1 MKVFFSFI
9 LLFFAIF
16 IKAESIKVD
25 GILDE
30 PEWENAFSINEFY
43 QTSPFNLKKSKDE
56 TVAYIFSNK
65 DGIYV
70 GFINKQTNASML
82 SKKTLRDEM
91 TSLSDKNSVNI
102 DFDGDGNKAY
112 ILAINLGDSYF
123 DAIKIKTGDFKTDWD
138 GDWIAKTKRYD
149 GYWVSE
155 FYLPWNLVL
164 MNQPKGNK
172 RKIKYSVARYR
183 AKEQIWVASSGSTAS
198 RPDFFEKLDSL
209 EIANYT
215 KSRLNFFPYVS
226 SNQNSITKFNDNKI
240 GAEIF
245 YNSGTG
251 TQINATFNP
260 DFGQAESDDVVINFS
275 AQETFYSEKRAF
287 FNESQS
293 LFNINNYDR
302 YSVMNTRRIGSAP
315 SYDCEEENDSVE
327 CEDVKKNYSDIDY
340 AIRYTQK
347 KGKTELG
354 FFTAQEHDESFSIG
368 RNFYA
373 IRSRTDFGNK
383 TLGYMMTHVDDDF
396 NNSTATVNV
405 IDYVSVKSDQL
416 TYFTDLLFSEKNDD
430 SKFGYRSQFN
440 FQPSN
445 FSFISGS
452 VLYFDKD
459 FQLNDFGYLRRAD
472 WIHVGLGGGRL
483 KKIDF
488 QENSAIDQF
497 EFGFDLNYDSDTVGN
512 SNPLR
517 FDNKNAI
524 IFKDTSKLIFEFGIK
539 TSGKN
544 TTITRKNPDFPFVKI
559 KKKKNITLDF
569 EAINYKFWTYD
580 WRISFEQGDK
590 YNSWDSNGYKR
601 EFYKIAG
608 SYFPNDNL
616 KINLQYRVRKENEW
630 LIWSEDNKFGLY
642 DSQQD
647 TVSVGLNWFS
657 GNKHEVRLKSQ
668 FVALQADNPR
678 SLVSDKQGYLYNSNE
693 SLKPFTQGVVSFQIR
708 YKYEIAPLSYIYLVY
723 SKGGSNFEEDENYS
737 KSEIFNQPWNNPSD
751 EVYSIKFRLKY

>member
-123 DAIKIKTGDFKTDWD
+123 DAIKIKAGDFKTDWD

-155 FYLPWNLVL
+155 FYFPWNLVL

-251 TQINATFNP
+251 TQINTTFNP

-287 FNESQS
+287 FNENQS

-472 WIHVGLGGGRL
+472 WIHVGLGGGS

-497 EFGFDLNYDSDTVGN
+497 EFGFDLNYDSDTGGN

-524 IFKDTSKLIFEFGIK
+524 IFKDTSKLKFEFGIK

-668 FVALQADNPR
+668 FVALQADNPK
-678 SLVSDKQGYLYNSNE
+678 SLVSDKQGYLYDSNE

>member
-524 IFKDTSKLIFEFGIK
+524 IFKDTSKLKFEFGIK

-678 SLVSDKQGYLYNSNE
+678 SLVSDKQGYLYDSNE

>member
-70 GFINKQTNASML
+70 GFINKQSNASML

-155 FYLPWNLVL
+155 FYFPWNLVL

-251 TQINATFNP
+251 SQINATFNP

-287 FNESQS
+287 FNENQS

-472 WIHVGLGGGRL
+472 WIHVGLGGGS

-497 EFGFDLNYDSDTVGN
+497 EFGFDLNYDSDTGGN

-524 IFKDTSKLIFEFGIK
+524 IFKDTSKLKFEFGIK

-668 FVALQADNPR
+668 FVALQADNPK
-678 SLVSDKQGYLYNSNE
+678 SLVSDKQGYLYDSNE

>member
-70 GFINKQTNASML
+70 GFINKQSNASML

-287 FNESQS
+287 FNENQS

-472 WIHVGLGGGRL
+472 WIHVGLGGGS

-497 EFGFDLNYDSDTVGN
+497 EFGFDLNYDSDTSGN

-524 IFKDTSKLIFEFGIK
+524 IFKDTSKLKFEFGIK

-678 SLVSDKQGYLYNSNE
+678 SLVSDKQGYLYDSNE

>member
-287 FNESQS
+287 FNENQS

-405 IDYVSVKSDQL
+405 IDYVSVRSDQL

-472 WIHVGLGGGRL
+472 WIHVGLGGGS

-524 IFKDTSKLIFEFGIK
+524 IFKDTSKLKFEFGIK

-678 SLVSDKQGYLYNSNE
+678 SLVSDKQGYLYDSNE

>member
-70 GFINKQTNASML
+70 GFINKQSNASML

-215 KSRLNFFPYVS
+215 KSRLDFFPYVS

-287 FNESQS
+287 FNENQS

-354 FFTAQEHDESFSIG
+354 FFIAQEH
-368 RNFYA
+368 A
-373 IRSRTDFGNK
+373 
-383 TLGYMMTHVDDDF
+383 
-396 NNSTATVNV
+396 
-405 IDYVSVKSDQL
+405 
-416 TYFTDLLFSEKNDD
+416 
-430 SKFGYRSQFN
+430 
-440 FQPSN
+440 P
-445 FSFISGS
+445 
-452 VLYFDKD
+452 VL
-459 FQLNDFGYLRRAD
+459 
-472 WIHVGLGGGRL
+472 
-483 KKIDF
+483 
-488 QENSAIDQF
+488 
-497 EFGFDLNYDSDTVGN
+497 
-512 SNPLR
+512 
-517 FDNKNAI
+517 
-524 IFKDTSKLIFEFGIK
+524 
-539 TSGKN
+539 
-544 TTITRKNPDFPFVKI
+544 
-559 KKKKNITLDF
+559 
-569 EAINYKFWTYD
+569 
-580 WRISFEQGDK
+580 
-590 YNSWDSNGYKR
+590 
-601 EFYKIAG
+601 
-608 SYFPNDNL
+608 
-616 KINLQYRVRKENEW
+616 
-630 LIWSEDNKFGLY
+630 
-642 DSQQD
+642 
-647 TVSVGLNWFS
+647 
-657 GNKHEVRLKSQ
+657 
-668 FVALQADNPR
+668 
-678 SLVSDKQGYLYNSNE
+678 
-693 SLKPFTQGVVSFQIR
+693 
-708 YKYEIAPLSYIYLVY
+708 
-723 SKGGSNFEEDENYS
+723 
-737 KSEIFNQPWNNPSD
+737 
-751 EVYSIKFRLKY
+751 

>member
-70 GFINKQTNASML
+70 GFINKQSNASML

-123 DAIKIKTGDFKTDWD
+123 DAIKIKAGDFKTDWD

-155 FYLPWNLVL
+155 FYFPWNLVL

-287 FNESQS
+287 FNENQS

-472 WIHVGLGGGRL
+472 WIHVGLGGGS

-497 EFGFDLNYDSDTVGN
+497 EFGFDLNYDSDTGGN

-524 IFKDTSKLIFEFGIK
+524 IFKDTSKLKFEFGIK

-678 SLVSDKQGYLYNSNE
+678 SLVSDKQGYLYDSNE

>member
-70 GFINKQTNASML
+70 GFINKQSNTSML

-215 KSRLNFFPYVS
+215 KSRLNFFPYLS

-287 FNESQS
+287 FNENQS

-315 SYDCEEENDSVE
+315 SYDCQEENDSVE

-472 WIHVGLGGGRL
+472 WIHVGLGGGS

-524 IFKDTSKLIFEFGIK
+524 IFKDTSKLKFEFGIK

-678 SLVSDKQGYLYNSNE
+678 SLVSDKQGYLYDSNE

-708 YKYEIAPLSYIYLVY
+708 YKYEIASLSYIYLVY

>member
-472 WIHVGLGGGRL
+472 WIHVGLGGGS

-524 IFKDTSKLIFEFGIK
+524 IFKDTSKLKFEFGIK

-678 SLVSDKQGYLYNSNE
+678 SLVSDKQGYLYDSNE

>member
-123 DAIKIKTGDFKTDWD
+123 DAIKIKAGDFKTDWD

-155 FYLPWNLVL
+155 FYFPWNLVL

-251 TQINATFNP
+251 TQINTTFNP

-287 FNESQS
+287 FNENQS

-472 WIHVGLGGGRL
+472 WIHVGLGGGS

-524 IFKDTSKLIFEFGIK
+524 IFKDTSKLKFEFGIK

-668 FVALQADNPR
+668 FVALQADNPK
-678 SLVSDKQGYLYNSNE
+678 SLVSDKQGYLYDSNE

>member
-123 DAIKIKTGDFKTDWD
+123 DAIKIKAGDFKTDWD

-287 FNESQS
+287 FNENQS

-472 WIHVGLGGGRL
+472 WIHVGLGGGS

-497 EFGFDLNYDSDTVGN
+497 EFGFDLNYDSDTGGN

-524 IFKDTSKLIFEFGIK
+524 IFKDTSKLKFEFGIK

-668 FVALQADNPR
+668 FVALQADNPK
-678 SLVSDKQGYLYNSNE
+678 SLVSDKQGYLYDSNE

>member
-70 GFINKQTNASML
+70 GFINKQSNASML

-287 FNESQS
+287 FNENQS

-472 WIHVGLGGGRL
+472 WIHVGLGGGS

-497 EFGFDLNYDSDTVGN
+497 EFGFDLNYDSDTGGN

-524 IFKDTSKLIFEFGIK
+524 IFKDTSKLKFEFGIK

-616 KINLQYRVRKENEW
+616 KINSQYRVRKENEW

-678 SLVSDKQGYLYNSNE
+678 SLVSDKQGYLYDSNE